1 MENKEFLKSLLDTL
15 NSKYN
20 YAILRGY
27 EELPNN
33 FSSHDIDILVD
44 KKEFKQLKKDIYKIL
59 NEFNYQI
66 LMVNTNDRFVTFIVG
81 QQIGKNLEYLYLDF
95 FFNYSLY
102 GIHLIDTKEVLEKRV
117 FNGKVY
123 HVNKVYEFLE
133 KYLNTTLLNKK
144 YPLKYGNLL
153 KEMNE
158 NYSSKVNNILS
169 SIFSINNFSIDE
181 CQKKTG
187 KYLIKKAFFRNLY
200 SNPLK
205 QASNTFKFIYYYIN
219 GKLKPNGF
227 SFSITGPDGSGKTT
241 IIEGVEQQIT
251 RVYREVSYNH
261 FRPTVIPRI
270 AELFKKTGLK
280 KEVDDDYSKPHRG
293 KKTSVLSSIFRLFY
307 YIVDY
312 IIGYYKIVKPVLV
325 RRGVV
330 IFDRY
335 FTDIISDSKR
345 SQINLNYKAV
355 FFMRRLVPKMN
366 YNFIIFVNPE
376 IILKRKQE
384 LTKSQIENIY
394 VKLDYVCKKDR
405 NYFPVQNNEI
415 PENAINKIISII
427 LSSQNKKYSNYFK

>member
-270 AELFKKTGLK
+270 AELFKKTGSK